1 MRLKPLTSKIVG
13 RPTEANLRPT
23 DCPGDVIEA
32 WSVSVVLPA
41 TIISPE
47 EFVTSPKSLPVYV
60 DCACRAI
67 EEANII
73 ATRADMRKHSLSGAA
88 SIGSLLGMFR
98 VLSICFFY
106 FLILKKSRFH

>member
-1 MRLKPLTSKIVG
+1 MRLNPLTSKIVG

-23 DCPGDVIEA
+23 ACPGDVMEA
-32 WSVSVVLPA
+32 SAASAGLREL
-41 TIISPE
+41 IICPE
-47 EFVTSPKSLPVYV
+47 EFVTSPKSSPVYV

-67 EEANII
+67 EEANTI
-73 ATRADMRKHSLSGAA
+73 ATRADMRKQYLSGAA